1 MKKIVI
7 ALLSGIVFVACNNSD
22 TTGKDNPDN
31 NMDSLDHTVTDDR
44 NNRNTT
50 VYDSA
55 APRQEKDTA
64 SYERMPNKISDSTP
78 R

>member
-1 MKKIVI
+1 MKKIVLVVI
-7 ALLSGIVFVACNNSD
+7 SGIVLAACNN
-22 TTGKDNPDN
+22 DNSN
-31 NMDSLDHTVTDDR
+31 SANSESSMDSLDHKVDDDR

-50 VYDSA
+50 VYDSTTGK
-55 APRQEKDTA
+55 QGGDTA

>member
-7 ALLSGIVFVACNNSD
+7 AVVSGIVFVSCTNSD
-22 TTGKDNPDN
+22 TAGTDTPDN
-31 NMDSLDHTVTDDR
+31 NMDSLDHTATDDR

-55 APRQEKDTA
+55 APRQDKDTA
-64 SYERMPNKISDSTP
+64 SYENMPNKISDST
-78 R
+78 RK

>member
-7 ALLSGIVFVACNNSD
+7 ALVSGIVFVACNNND
-22 TTGKDNPDN
+22 TAGKDNSDT
-31 NMDSLDHTVTDDR
+31 LDLTTPKDR
-44 NNRNTT
+44 NNQNTT

-64 SYERMPNKISDSTP
+64 SYEGMPNKISDSTP